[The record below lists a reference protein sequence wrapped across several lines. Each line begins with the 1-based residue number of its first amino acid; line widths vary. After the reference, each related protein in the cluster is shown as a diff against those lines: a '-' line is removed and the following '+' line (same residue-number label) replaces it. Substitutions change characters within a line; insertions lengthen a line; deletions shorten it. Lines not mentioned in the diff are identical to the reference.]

1 MQMRDE
7 YPKCS
12 CGCQIELTEIN
23 GNYLCYK
30 CMKELKKCTKII
42 NSVLRTDKNFKRRG
56 RR

>member
-30 CMKELKKCTKII
+30 CMKELKKCTKIT